1 MDGSSRLIY
10 YLIKR
15 ARHRW
20 WTASGRS
27 QLTSVGEEEGGADR
41 AGPQPHPRTGLHP
54 GLWDR
59 THLPPSFAFLCCAQC
74 HLERISLRSVTH
86 TGDCAP
92 FCQALLPRFPNLW
105 LSLSSSCTR
114 HPITVAAIL
123 HTLPVG
129 QSSDFPGCRLRP
141 APLPPNTTPPRP
153 NSALLTGPP
162 RAPPP
167 GLPFAASCFHSQ
179 VQGTLASI
187 QMHQSSRRL
196 CHPRLMPFLTLCLI
210 SDSGQGIWCPL
221 TSFSIWG
228 RIKMESCHHTWRPSA
243 PGSSRGLL

>member
-1 MDGSSRLIY
+1 MRTEPGPSLTLGQASTLGS
-10 YLIKR
+10 
-15 ARHRW
+15 
-20 WTASGRS
+20 G
-27 QLTSVGEEEGGADR
+27 
-41 AGPQPHPRTGLHP
+41 TGLISPH
-54 GLWDR
+54 
-59 THLPPSFAFLCCAQC
+59 HSPSFAAHSAVWKGSRCVVSHTPETVPPSAKLCC
-74 HLERISLRSVTH
+74 
-86 TGDCAP
+86 
-92 FCQALLPRFPNLW
+92 PRFPNLW

-153 NSALLTGPP
+153 NSALLTRPP

-221 TSFSIWG
+221 TSSFSIWG